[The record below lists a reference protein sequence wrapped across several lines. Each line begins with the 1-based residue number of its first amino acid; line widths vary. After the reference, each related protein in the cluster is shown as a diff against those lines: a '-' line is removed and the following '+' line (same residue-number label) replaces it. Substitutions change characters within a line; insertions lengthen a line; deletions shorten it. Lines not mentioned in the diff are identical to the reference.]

1 MAPAVRRRVPD
12 HRVRRHRRRP
22 HVVDR
27 AALTPARTGRVGG
40 RWRRCP
46 RCCATRRSPRS
57 SRGSLLVVAVA
68 GLALLPTI
76 GSALGAAVRD
86 EAQREAA
93 IVTFL
98 GTASGVTLAGIG
110 AAFRGL
116 CAAALTLAV
125 LAPRRR
131 A

>member
-1 MAPAVRRRVPD
+1 VTALLRDASVSAVVAGFVARGG
-12 HRVRRHRRRP
+12 RRRP
-22 HVVDR
+22 
-27 AALTPARTGRVGG
+27 
-40 RWRRCP
+40 
-46 RCCATRRSPRS
+46 
-57 SRGSLLVVAVA
+57 
-68 GLALLPTI
+68 
-76 GSALGAAVRD
+76 GAAADHRQRAGRCRGD
-86 EAQREAA
+86 EAQREVA

>member
-1 MAPAVRRRVPD
+1 M
-12 HRVRRHRRRP
+12 
-22 HVVDR
+22 
-27 AALTPARTGRVGG
+27 
-40 RWRRCP
+40 
-46 RCCATRRSPRS
+46 
-57 SRGSLLVVAVA
+57 VAVA